1 MGVPRLLRV
10 NRPFRDFWTG
20 QTISLFGDQIAL
32 LAIPLLAVITL
43 HADAQQMGLLA
54 AVELAPSLVFA
65 IHLGAWADRRRSR
78 RDLLIVADLGRATLL
93 FVVPVAA
100 LLGGLTMPLLYVVAF
115 LTGSFGVLFMVSEQT
130 VFTSLVRPREY
141 VEANSLLIGSR
152 SLAAVVGKALGGLLV
167 AALTAPV
174 AVAVDA
180 ASFLASAFFVRR
192 AEVPEPAIASEDS
205 GGLAAGVRF
214 IRRTP
219 LLQSALLGTATF
231 NIFNTAFWALLVLFA
246 TQEMGLGSGAI
257 GVALGIGALGS
268 VLGSAAAR
276 SMGRRLGL
284 GRALILSF
292 VIAAAPLLLVPFSP
306 GPPWVAMVLLTIAEF
321 GSGFGVLVLDISL
334 GAFQAAVIPDQLR
347 SRVWGAILVVNW
359 GVRPVGALA
368 GGLIAGLI
376 GLEAT
381 MWIAAI
387 GGIAGVFW
395 LLPSRMREVEDV
407 TDAGLVFRDG
417 SLERRAWLPAPLL
430 DPAPAPALES
440 VPVPEPVPEP
450 IPASEP
456 VPAPVAAAR
465 APARAGAGV
474 ET

>member
-54 AVELAPSLVFA
+54 AVELAPSLFFA

-78 RDLLIVADLGRATLL
+78 RGLLIVADFGRGVLL
-93 FVVPVAA
+93 FTVPVAA
-100 LLGGLTMPLLYVVAF
+100 LLGFLTMPLLYVVAF

-152 SLAAVVGKALGGLLV
+152 SLAAVAGKALGGLLV
-167 AALTAPV
+167 AVLTAPV
-174 AVAVDA
+174 AVAADA

-192 AEVPEPAIASEDS
+192 AEVPEPEVASEDS

-214 IRRTP
+214 IRETP
-219 LLQSALLGTATF
+219 LLRSALLGTATF

-257 GVALGIGALGS
+257 GVALGVGALGS
-268 VLGSAAAR
+268 LIGSAAAR
-276 SMGRRLGL
+276 RLAVRFGL
-284 GRALILSF
+284 GRALIISF
-292 VIAAAPLLLVPFSP
+292 VIAAAPLLLVPISP
-306 GPPWVAMVLLTIAEF
+306 GPPWVAMAFLTVAEF
-321 GSGFGVLVLDISL
+321 GSGLGVMVLDVSL
-334 GAFQAAVIPDQLR
+334 GSFQAAIIPDQLR

-359 GVRPVGALA
+359 GVRPIGALA
-368 GGLIAGLI
+368 GGLIAGVI

-381 MWIAAI
+381 MWIGAV
-387 GGIAGVFW
+387 GGLTGVLW
-395 LLPSRMREVEDV
+395 LLPSRMVEVEDV
-407 TDAGLVFRDG
+407 TDAGLVLRDG
-417 SLERRAWLPAPLL
+417 SLEPGPLR
-430 DPAPAPALES
+430 PFPALE
-440 VPVPEPVPEP
+440 PEPSFAPGPLPGPAREP
-450 IPASEP
+450 LPGGAI
-456 VPAPVAAAR
+456 APSSSVAAAR
-465 APARAGAGV
+465 ATARAGAGV
-474 ET
+474 KT